1 MRFSVCLS
9 VCRAAVAN
17 RPRESNTLLP
27 HRMLSPP
34 STPIAGPS
42 TQDDLAR
49 LLELAGTPVR
59 PVPTAQPASADFFR
73 PAPLTPS
80 VAREAACQA
89 EAGTTPPGAVETVAA
104 RKSGP
109 AEPLLPLLAQ
119 GEGRPHRPTE
129 HTPSDTRLLCASV
142 CSAVLETTTT
152 TKRYRPEGLR
162 ARIVAFALVA
172 AVAFLAVFVLGT
184 RYAPAPTRLPPPPA
198 TIIPSPLDSS
208 HQPPS
213 KAATGHNATGHK
225 RAGSGAG
232 SPPPQDPNRHASGKA
247 SGHAPGHEPGH
258 EPGQASGQASG
269 SSPGLGASSG
279 QASGSAI
286 ASGQALG
293 SAPAPAS
300 GQAFPRESKVPNPH
314 PARHKQEHARLR

>member
-1 MRFSVCLS
+1 MLIMTSS
-9 VCRAAVAN
+9 RA
-17 RPRESNTLLP
+17 PP
-27 HRMLSPP
+27 WRMLSPP

-59 PVPTAQPASADFFR
+59 PGPTAQPASADFFR

-89 EAGTTPPGAVETVAA
+89 EAGTTPPCVVSRDRVAA

-109 AEPLLPLLAQ
+109 VAVVHSAQGKRRCDEPLLPLLAQ

-129 HTPSDTRLLCASV
+129 HALSDTRLLCASV

-152 TKRYRPEGLR
+152 KQYRPEGLR

-258 EPGQASGQASG
+258 ESGQASGQASG
-269 SSPGLGASSG
+269 SGSGSGASSG

-286 ASGQALG
+286 ASGQASG
-293 SAPAPAS
+293 SASASAS
-300 GQAFPRESKVPNPH
+300 GQAFQREPQVPNPH
-314 PARHKQEHARLR
+314 PARHKQDHARSF

>member
-1 MRFSVCLS
+1 MSGGGKEPAYPGLSSAVAFMLS
-9 VCRAAVAN
+9 VWLGVYG
-17 RPRESNTLLP
+17 LL
-27 HRMLSPP
+27 P

-129 HTPSDTRLLCASV
+129 HTPRDTRLLCASV
-142 CSAVLETTTT
+142 CSAVLETTTTT

-172 AVAFLAVFVLGT
+172 AVTFLAVFALGT
-184 RYAPAPTRLPPPPA
+184 SYSPAPTTLPPPPA
-198 TIIPSPLDSS
+198 VLPSSLDSS
-208 HQPPS
+208 HQPS
-213 KAATGHNATGHK
+213 REAGHNATGH
-225 RAGSGAG
+225 RCVGPHCLQPATAT
-232 SPPPQDPNRHASGKA
+232 RHVN
-247 SGHAPGHEPGH
+247 HT
-258 EPGQASGQASG
+258 
-269 SSPGLGASSG
+269 
-279 QASGSAI
+279 
-286 ASGQALG
+286 
-293 SAPAPAS
+293 
-300 GQAFPRESKVPNPH
+300 
-314 PARHKQEHARLR
+314 HARAPSGGVTL